1 LLQRQKL
8 RHLHREFNASTAL
21 LDENSSREIAMNLK
35 QVLCTAA
42 LAVATGTGHAE
53 WRYPHADAANTG
65 FAKVVTA
72 PAAKTLRAATIGPLA
87 SGAAPVIGPDGTVY
101 IGNLNGQVLAFHPD
115 GTPAWSRQLPAGQW
129 VTSSPVVGA
138 DGSVYVVAETR
149 FLVAGETSVYRYES
163 TLHKFSA
170 SGGWLYQAP
179 FPQRWSGTKYSSR
192 GDANAPPNIWSSN
205 GTEVVIVPAIYGTP
219 VYTSL
224 RLIAFATSGAVL
236 GDTLVSEPS
245 PGTVT
250 GGPSWQ
256 DLLDLLPPYGFHGI
270 SVTVCTDTSVCL
282 PDDTTW
288 PLSNVAIWQSDKGE
302 APTVMVSDAMQDL
315 VGYTFDPAQ
324 GFTERFRVHDANR
337 TASSGPLI
345 MPDGH
350 TVVAASGAKSNR
362 LTFAGP
368 NFTPKADSSG
378 NLGVVAAVP
387 TRLPD
392 GRLIAVEHN
401 GALAG
406 FSLANALSIHTDLP
420 GASIAAAAA
429 SCNLV
434 YVATAGALT
443 TLDITTLQPVSTLK
457 WHGGGR
463 SSPVISSA
471 GYVYVAAATSSDA
484 TNFMFVF
491 PPLNPQATSFHGTAC
506 DTHTTTS
513 GGLATR

>member
-1 LLQRQKL
+1 
-8 RHLHREFNASTAL
+8 
-21 LDENSSREIAMNLK
+21 MNMK
-35 QVLCTAA
+35 PVLCAAA
-42 LAVATGTGHAE
+42 LAAIANVGYAE

-65 FAKVVTA
+65 FAKVITA
-72 PAAKTLRAATIGPLA
+72 PAKEMIRAATIGPLA
-87 SGAAPVIGPDGTVY
+87 SDAGPVIGPDGTVY
-101 IGNLNGQVLAFHPD
+101 IGNLNGQVLAFHAD

-149 FLVAGETSVYRYES
+149 MLVAGETSVYRYES

-170 SGGWLYQAP
+170 GGGWLYQTP
-179 FPQRWSGTKYSSR
+179 FPQRWGNTKYSSR

-205 GTEVVIVPAIYGTP
+205 GVEAIIVPAVYSTS

-224 RLIAFATSGAVL
+224 RLVAFSTSGAVL
-236 GDTLVSEPS
+236 GDTLVMEPT
-245 PGTVT
+245 PGTVS
-250 GGPSWQ
+250 GGTSWH
-256 DLLDLLPPYGFHGI
+256 DLLDLLPPWGFDTPSGPP
-270 SVTVCTDTSVCL
+270 SCTDFSVCL

-302 APTVMVSDAMQDL
+302 APTVMVSDARQDL

-337 TASSGPLI
+337 VASTGPLI
-345 MPDGH
+345 LPDGH
-350 TVVAASGAKSNR
+350 TVVAANGEKSNR

-368 NFTPKADSSG
+368 NFTPVADSTG

-387 TRLPD
+387 TRLPN
-392 GRLIAVEHN
+392 GRLVAIEHK
-401 GALAG
+401 GGLAG
-406 FSLANALSIHTDLP
+406 FSVGNVLSNHVDLP
-420 GASIAAAAA
+420 GESIVAAAA

-443 TLDITTLQPVSTLK
+443 TLDIATLQPVAALK

-463 SSPVISSA
+463 SAPVISSA
-471 GYVYVAAATSSDA
+471 GYVYATAATSSDA

-491 PPLNPQATSFHGTAC
+491 PPLNPPATSFHGTPC
-506 DTHTTTS
+506 DATTKTF
-513 GGLATR
+513 GGALTK